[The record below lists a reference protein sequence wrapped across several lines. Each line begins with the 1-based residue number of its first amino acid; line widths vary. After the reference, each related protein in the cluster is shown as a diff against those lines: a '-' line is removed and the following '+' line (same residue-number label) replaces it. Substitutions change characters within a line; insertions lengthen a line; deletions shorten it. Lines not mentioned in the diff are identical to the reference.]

1 MIRMRSHQQDLENV
15 MRADISDKNIL
26 LKSRVGLLH
35 EGGRERYNEFQ
46 GDEISCNDLGLDEEF
61 TFCKVLN

>member
-1 MIRMRSHQQDLENV
+1 MKSHQQDLENV

-35 EGGRERYNEFQ
+35 EGGRE
-46 GDEISCNDLGLDEEF
+46 GAI
-61 TFCKVLN
+61 

>member
-1 MIRMRSHQQDLENV
+1 MR
-15 MRADISDKNIL
+15 
-26 LKSRVGLLH
+26 

-46 GDEISCNDLGLDEEF
+46 GDEISCNDLGFDEEF